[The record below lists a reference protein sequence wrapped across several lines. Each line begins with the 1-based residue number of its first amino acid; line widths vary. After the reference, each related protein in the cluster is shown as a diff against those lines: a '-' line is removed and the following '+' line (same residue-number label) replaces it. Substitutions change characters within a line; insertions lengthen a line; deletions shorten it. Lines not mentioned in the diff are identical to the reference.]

1 MTGVAHP
8 DCRALARIGA
18 AVRGRLSCDPSVRR
32 FPEER
37 VELYAVER
45 FLGADECARLIG
57 MIDAAACPSSL
68 IDETSWPNYRTSYSS
83 DIDVYDDTVRGLD
96 ARLAALTGLPPACG
110 EYAQGQRYQCGQYFE
125 EHCDWFDTTAGY
137 WRREKRSGGQRSWT
151 AMIYLNEVDE
161 GGTTDFTRVRLSVPP
176 LAGCLLLW
184 NNAQADG
191 TPNPWSMHAA
201 RPVVRGVKY
210 IVTKWFR
217 TRTWR

>member
-1 MTGVAHP
+1 M
-8 DCRALARIGA
+8 
-18 AVRGRLSCDPSVRR
+18 RGRLSCDPSVRR